1 MVRESGPL
9 GSVIEKAP
17 CTVSSRPD
25 ARNGLV
31 SDNLNVP
38 YRSADCGH
46 KIPERSS
53 QLTRQVILSMGAHH
67 KPLQVI
73 THRYEQ
79 PCIAMFTYLYSD
91 LYLTHLLAPRQR
103 SKMHAGSLSRGLSIT
118 L

>member
-1 MVRESGPL
+1 MVRESSPL
-9 GSVIEKAP
+9 GALTDDAP
-17 CTVSSRPD
+17 CNVSCGPD
-25 ARNGLV
+25 VRDGLF
-31 SDNLNVP
+31 SDNLNIP

-91 LYLTHLLAPRQR
+91 LSLTHLLAP
-103 SKMHAGSLSRGLSIT
+103 
-118 L
+118 